1 MPGKVRKYCAPRRIA
16 FPLQILDIFVDLYAK
31 ARTSFASEPN
41 HLPISDKPTIL
52 LMTAGHLGDA
62 LVLSYTFPLIRQRY
76 PKAQIDV
83 LAGSWCDPIWKN
95 NSYIRRV
102 IHLDHVSTNRSA
114 LSGKA
119 KWQVFLKSTRSAIT
133 SLKDTVYD
141 YSVDIRYSDSPM
153 HFMLPFLQV
162 KRKIGFGSRGMG
174 GLLDDEFF
182 LPDQEE
188 NNFDLLLMLLKPMGV
203 SGAIR
208 TVEPYFFHTPQSPR
222 QLWSKLGQQ
231 VPESKTVLL
240 CPESGS
246 PVRMLSAD
254 YWTRLASRLLQEG
267 RYSLV
272 FSGQSAFTKAL
283 YERVRAENP
292 SADKRLYSVVG
303 QLTLDDLTNLSEQ
316 STAAF
321 TLDSLPMHLCC
332 LGCPTV
338 SFQKNG
344 VGIQFFP
351 IGNYPTLVIHNH
363 DKSRMLRLDR
373 PGADSE
379 YVTEFDEAV
388 LDRAMRWYRQL
399 EDKPLAK
406 SI

>member
-16 FPLQILDIFVDLYAK
+16 FPLQFLDVFVDLYAH
-31 ARTSFASEPN
+31 ARSRFTRQTSR
-41 HLPISDKPTIL
+41 LPDSNSPSIL

-76 PKAQIDV
+76 PTAQIDV

-95 NSYIRRV
+95 NPYIRRV
-102 IHLDHVSTNRSA
+102 IHLNHVSTNRSA
-114 LSGKA
+114 LSRTA
-119 KWQVFLKSTRSAIT
+119 KWQAFFRSTRSAIN

-153 HFMLPFLQV
+153 HFVLPFLQV
-162 KRKIGFGSRGMG
+162 NRKIGFGSRGMG

-188 NNFDLLLMLLKPMGV
+188 NNFDLLLMLLRPMGV
-203 SGAIR
+203 SGSVR
-208 TVEPYFFHTPQSPR
+208 TVDPYFFHPPQPPR
-222 QLWSKLGQQ
+222 QLWSKVGQR
-231 VPESKTVLL
+231 VPETRTILL

-246 PVRMLSAD
+246 PLRMLSAD
-254 YWTRLASRLLQEG
+254 YWTQLATRLLQEG
-267 RYSLV
+267 SYALV

-283 YERVRAENP
+283 YERVRTENP
-292 SADKRLYSVVG
+292 SAVKRLYSVVG
-303 QLTLDDLTNLSEQ
+303 QLTLDDLTSLSEQ
-316 STAAF
+316 AAAAF

-351 IGNYPTLVIHNH
+351 IGKYPTLVIHNH
-363 DKSRMLRLDR
+363 DKSRMLTLDR
-373 PGADSE
+373 PGSDSE
-379 YVTEFDEAV
+379 YVTEFDDTV
-388 LDRAMRWYRQL
+388 LDRAIQWFRTL
-399 EDKPLAK
+399 DAKPLI
-406 SI
+406 SSQ